1 MKKIVLLLLF
11 TGLFLG
17 GLPLWGGAAD
27 LLSEPWVWSVAVVP
41 PPEGWLA
48 EKGVAIRAGLLL
60 LQRRLNEPA
69 EGVRGFDVI
78 FTWDEPLPPGAVA
91 ERVES
96 WRRERRV
103 AVLSFASAETDRA
116 LALALGREG
125 PPLIVAGGEDL
136 PLRDASGSPCP
147 YLFALSQERA
157 FRANAVADYAL
168 LRGSRIMPLLSDSLD
183 SDLLRSHNVAIGR
196 IESRGLPVLSLLFR
210 SSSDDAL
217 LARADE
223 VLATGAPFCLF
234 FLDPLAAL
242 DFWAMMQRRG
252 HTMELYFGD
261 AFHPSLMA
269 AKGLLFADQ
278 DYPLRMDPQLAL
290 FKDELWLEEGL
301 RVIDLPSASR
311 AYALGSWLARALEA
325 AGPEA
330 APLAEALAEVDSIPL
345 GSRILDIDSRT
356 HRPRSAVVAL
366 LEIGGDGGFIEK
378 GFIDVRS
385 FEVVEGIL
393 PSK

>member
-17 GLPLWGGAAD
+17 GLPLRGGAAD

-41 PPEGWLA
+41 PPEGWLT
-48 EKGVAIRAGLLL
+48 EKGVAVRAGLLL

-78 FTWDEPLPPGAVA
+78 FTWDEPLPPGAVT
-91 ERVES
+91 ERVEV

-183 SDLLRSHNVAIGR
+183 SDLLRGHNAAIGR

-223 VLATGAPFCLF
+223 VLATGAPFCLL

-242 DFWAMMQRRG
+242 DF
-252 HTMELYFGD
+252 
-261 AFHPSLMA
+261 
-269 AKGLLFADQ
+269 
-278 DYPLRMDPQLAL
+278 
-290 FKDELWLEEGL
+290 
-301 RVIDLPSASR
+301 
-311 AYALGSWLARALEA
+311 
-325 AGPEA
+325 
-330 APLAEALAEVDSIPL
+330 
-345 GSRILDIDSRT
+345 
-356 HRPRSAVVAL
+356 
-366 LEIGGDGGFIEK
+366 
-378 GFIDVRS
+378 
-385 FEVVEGIL
+385 
-393 PSK
+393 